1 MAPPLT
7 EHPAVDRATAR
18 SWCIEQSRP
27 VVGLGTLLVDALET
41 AGERQVAL
49 VTPPTTRITYPL
61 EVALAGGPHR
71 WVVRGAPFVDGL
83 TGAPVRWDGEM
94 FVDDGPAPGLP
105 VPDPGGALHID
116 VTAVWPAD
124 ELTEIGH
131 LAESACEVVLDGP
144 PAGWGVAEPATQ
156 RWTRREPTR
165 ICRERAPRPTT
176 LVVAAGPR
184 AVGLLTVRVTA
195 AGVHERLR
203 LAVGA
208 VTGPDHTVVD
218 VLAATL
224 AARGAR
230 SLTAVWQ
237 PGPAD
242 ATRACGPAAHPV
254 PLGLL
259 VDAEHLPAVIAAA
272 PDVVPVAGGG
282 WVRLDRDAPHA
293 DLARVAALLT
303 GRRA

>member
-1 MAPPLT
+1 MALT
-7 EHPAVDRATAR
+7 EHPAVDRATTRA
-18 SWCIEQSRP
+18 WCIEQSRP
-27 VVGLGTLLVDALET
+27 VVGMGTLLTDALQT
-41 AGERQVAL
+41 ADGRQVAL
-49 VTPPTTRITYPL
+49 VTPISTRITYPL
-61 EVALAGGPHR
+61 EAALTGGPHR
-71 WVVRGAPFVDGL
+71 WVVRGTPFVDGV
-83 TGAPVRWDGEM
+83 TGAPVRWDGDA
-94 FVDDGPAPGLP
+94 FVDDGPAPDLLAPGR
-105 VPDPGGALHID
+105 GGALRID
-116 VTAVWPAD
+116 ITAVHPAG

-131 LAESACEVVLDGP
+131 LAEAACDVLLGRP

-156 RWTRREPTR
+156 PWTRREPTR

-176 LVVAAGPR
+176 LIVAAGPR
-184 AVGLLTVRVTA
+184 AVGLLTVRVTT

-208 VTGPDHTVVD
+208 SAGPDHTVVD
-218 VLAATL
+218 VLATAL

-242 ATRACGPAAHPV
+242 ATRAPGPAARST

-259 VDAEHLPAVIAAA
+259 VDPEHLPAVTAAD
-272 PDVVPVAGGG
+272 PPLDVTPVAGSG

-293 DLARVAALLT
+293 DLARVAALLA
-303 GRRA
+303 GRRL

>member
-1 MAPPLT
+1 MALT

-18 SWCIEQSRP
+18 AWCVEQSRP
-27 VVGLGTLLVDALET
+27 LVGLGTLLTDALAT
-41 AGERQVAL
+41 AGGRQVAL
-49 VTPPTTRITYPL
+49 VTPRSTRITYPL
-61 EVALAGGPHR
+61 QATLSGGPHR

-83 TGAPVRWDGEM
+83 TGAPVRWDGEA
-94 FVDDGPAPGLP
+94 FVDDGPAPDLP
-105 VPDPGGALHID
+105 APGPGGALCID
-116 VTAVWPAD
+116 VTAVQPPD

-131 LAESACEVVLDGP
+131 VAEAACEVLLGRP
-144 PAGWGVAEPATQ
+144 PAGWGVSEPATQ
-156 RWTRREPTR
+156 PWTRREPTR
-165 ICRERAPRPTT
+165 LCRERAPRPTT

-184 AVGLLTVRVTA
+184 AVGLLTVRITT

-208 VTGPDHTVVD
+208 STGPDHAAVD
-218 VLAATL
+218 VLAAAL
-224 AARGAR
+224 AAR

-242 ATRACGPAAHPV
+242 ATRACGPAARST

-259 VDAEHLPAVIAAA
+259 VDPEHLPAVTAADPA
-272 PDVVPVAGGG
+272 PDVVPVAGGGG

-293 DLARVAALLT
+293 DLARVAALLA
-303 GRRA
+303 GPRP